1 MPDNKKIIDTMDD
14 LASSMEKVINNDK
27 KPNWWHKNKKV
38 VKGVVNGLGVTVV
51 VIGGSMFIV
60 YAFNMFVENE
70 HQRIRQEVREEFDKA
85 LMAQQQT
92 ADTIAY
98 NALQNVKQ

>member
-1 MPDNKKIIDTMDD
+1 MSDNKKIIDTMDD
-14 LASSMEKVINNDK
+14 LASSMEKVVNNDK

-51 VIGGSMFIV
+51 VIGGGMFIA
-60 YAFNMFVENE
+60 YAFNMFIEQQ
-70 HQRIRQEVREEFDKA
+70 HQRFRQEVREEYEKA
-85 LMAQQQT
+85 MAEKQQT

-98 NALQNVKQ
+98 NAVQNTK